1 MAASPTTIGVSATVA
16 ASRWKRPNAP
26 WMPALVVLLVYGAIL
41 IGYLASGHDARD
53 FIRIGQRFV
62 LRSHASAVIQYDPHY
77 AYMADNTGNDGQFA
91 YYLALDPANARYY
104 MDYPSYRYTRILY
117 PLAARVL
124 AFGQAGLIPYTL
136 LLVNL
141 LAVAGGTLALA
152 AWLRSRGCS
161 PWLALLFGFYPGV
174 AVVLQRD
181 LTEVLAYALVAL
193 AVYLYDFG
201 GRWAPLWAGLAFAA
215 ATLSRETAAL
225 FPIVYGLALLLRAP
239 ATEIAPA
246 GVLKDGRTT
255 ASRVS
260 AQRWATAALR
270 RVRANWWRA
279 ALLLATALA
288 PFAAYK
294 LFLFA
299 WLGDFGT
306 RPDLAPHLVPFS
318 GLFFLWPWQ
327 YQQIIV
333 VVAVIVP
340 ALTCAA
346 MALWALARRAWTV
359 GIWSLL
365 LNLQVLVVMLAPTSY
380 FIYSGTGRI
389 TTGVIVAVLLAV
401 PTFDALTGGNR
412 GWLIACAA
420 WWLLGIPA
428 VTAVALLLHMPLRDV
443 SVGGVALA
451 VALPLPMLS
460 WRRWGGASLYRR
472 ASVAGRAKGADSAS
486 SSRKLSSSRNMSASS
501 AGRRRKS
508 ASSPLAARVCASAAR
523 PSASR
528 IAASARGRM

>member
-1 MAASPTTIGVSATVA
+1 
-16 ASRWKRPNAP
+16 
-26 WMPALVVLLVYGAIL
+26 MPALVVLLVYGAIL

-53 FIRIGQRFV
+53 FIRIGRRFV

-104 MDYPSYRYTRILY
+104 MDYPSYRYTRITY
-117 PLAARVL
+117 PLAARAL

-141 LAVAGGTLALA
+141 LAAAGGTLALA
-152 AWLRSRGCS
+152 AWLYRRSCS

-193 AVYLYDFG
+193 AVYLFDFG

-246 GVLKDGRTT
+246 GMLKDGGTT
-255 ASRVS
+255 ASRIRMS
-260 AQRWATAALR
+260 AGRWATAALR
-270 RVRANWWRA
+270 RVRANWRRA

-327 YQQIIV
+327 YQQIVV

-340 ALTCAA
+340 ALICAG

-359 GIWSLL
+359 EIWSLL
-365 LNLQVLVVMLAPTSY
+365 LNIQVLVVMLAPTSY

-428 VTAVALLLHMPLRDV
+428 VTAVALLLHVPLRDV

-451 VALPLPMLS
+451 VALPLPMLR
-460 WRRWGGASLYRR
+460 WRRRIGASLYGR
-472 ASVAGRAKGADSAS
+472 ASVAGTAKGADSAS

-508 ASSPLAARVCASAAR
+508 ASSPAAARACASAAR